1 LCISDG
7 HSSASS
13 KIAGSSFG
21 GLPLVQS
28 NDSLFGQ
35 PNIWNTGGQDTL
47 QLGTAAGT
55 FGQQQS
61 SIGTTIKFNPPTG
74 TDTMM
79 TSSGQQSINTRHQ
92 CITLMREYENK
103 SIEELR
109 LEDYS
114 ANRKGTGVGVTNR
127 GGSLFNAF
135 QMPTSLFGEQP
146 QLCLNTV
153 KLVLIVCFKLLLLS
167 NMTICLQLPV

>member
-1 LCISDG
+1 MPP
-7 HSSASS
+7 
-13 KIAGSSFG
+13 GSNFG
-21 GLPLVQS
+21 GVMS
-28 NDSLFGQ
+28 SDSLFGR
-35 PNIWNTGGQDTL
+35 PSSSTFFGPLRGQTAN
-47 QLGTAAGT
+47 QFRTAAGT

-61 SIGTTIKFNPPTG
+61 SIGTTIKFIPPMG
-74 TDTMM
+74 TDTIMNRNR
-79 TSSGQQSINTRHQ
+79 QQSINTRHQ

-114 ANRKGTGVGVTNR
+114 ANRKGTG